1 MKRLLFMTSSATIGV
16 FYLAG
21 CMTSNDSASY
31 TAYTMVNAQ
40 GKEVVVKVPTTYKT
54 VDARGREKTVSV
66 EEPSVKKI
74 GRTLAKEKNFIESEL
89 KEKVAQGKFF
99 TKYRIPSDAK
109 LQELA
114 GVTLTGDEMEMLRK
128 ESEKIMREAEKAIVW
143 PAWIAQIRAKALPA
157 AEKVLAEGRYEL
169 AREIIWKA
177 STTTV
182 PEVDEAVREFGIE
195 FLNTRVNPA
204 QWKVIE
210 SELRKRIAS
219 FVEKGEFAEAKDFL
233 KGYPRIRTYSKSIDK
248 RLEAVQGEVVKL
260 GIDAKGIDPI
270 RQKTGN
276 LVEAAAKIV
285 DIRDTVTNT
294 VTKIVRDDSVNPDLE
309 SYERA
314 LEDYRK
320 TLVRYNCTE
329 TNANLIVASFK
340 KSIEPLL
347 KGLAKDA
354 TTDTLTKE
362 YPFLGTMAVN
372 KRTDTLVGDLN
383 KEVRQAEIAAA
394 VAAMRRKAM
403 ALLADGKYEESREV
417 VWQAAATGD
426 AEIDATVFTNGVDL
440 LRREINPAQWRA
452 IEDEIKT
459 TVAEKIAADEYEAC
473 LAFLKGYPRI
483 RQHSA
488 ALDEQLKKVRIEAE
502 ALGADSDEAV
512 KRAQIA
518 CDLVAEA
525 QRLVDNLDLMEA
537 GEQPSEE
544 DKTAYQKELEAYAA
558 KLSLYHA
565 EPEHVRDIVA
575 TLDAALREL
584 MRKPNEPATKL
595 VLGTNAVNDRLANLI
610 REQLALVGKAKG
622 EWQERQFNALYTSL
636 IERVCKAVSEDDY
649 AGARDA
655 IRDEK
660 LVGVPVADAK
670 LYALRVGLLNS
681 VVNPRQLAYLLPKI
695 DEKVTAFVQSKD
707 FKGLKAFVVNYPYVH
722 DTYDQIQASLE
733 NIKSTIVDLDLTE
746 ETSSE
751 YVGKVDALI
760 TALLEG
766 REGKWSPEF
775 DFKALEAALDEL
787 AKSLMAQYYR
797 DAEVKAFC
805 EQIKQDVDKLLTA
818 RFAPMTTAELNAALA
833 SKLAPTLVLA
843 ETGLR
848 EQAYLALLDQMDQ
861 EVSMDAQIAMAEEGV
876 SRQLGISCEKAS
888 YEINAVLG
896 EYARAFRLLKKNA
909 TLSAAEATSILLG
922 AAYLDQAAV
931 IPFALKLGADVNG
944 VSARDPRKRTALM
957 LALDAQHL
965 SLMKA
970 LSEAGVNAKATDA
983 NGNSVLHYAAKSGNI
998 AAVRALA
1005 KVASIEVVNN
1015 DGETPLFAAV
1025 RRNQQAM
1032 ICALVGLL
1040 ESKDARAA
1048 FVNKTAK
1055 SGLTA
1060 FALAAKLGSR
1070 DVLDPLAEAG
1080 ATYSEQD
1087 LILAEEGDHLAVA
1100 QWLVAQGADVNAD
1113 GVMAKACPATA
1124 TGRYLIHEG
1133 GVGSHACTVCKP
1145 EKKVSEPQ
1153 VKPTDKAEATGT
1165 ITFKVEEAK

>member
-1 MKRLLFMTSSATIGV
+1 MKRLLFMTSSATIGILC
-16 FYLAG
+16 LAG
-21 CMTSNDSASY
+21 CMTTKEDTTVNSTTHKTAS
-31 TAYTMVNAQ
+31 T
-40 GKEVVVKVPTTYKT
+40 
-54 VDARGREKTVSV
+54 
-66 EEPSVKKI
+66 EESSEKKI
-74 GRTLAKEKNFIESEL
+74 GRILLKIRAFIESEL
-89 KEKVAQGKFF
+89 REKVAQGKFY
-99 TKYRIPSDAK
+99 TKYQIPSDWK

-128 ESEKIMREAEKAIVW
+128 EAEKIMREAEKAIVW

-157 AEKVLAEGRYEL
+157 AEKALAEGQYEL

-182 PEVDEAVREFGIE
+182 PEVDKAIRVVGIE

-210 SELRKRIAS
+210 SELKRKVSAFIKKD
-219 FVEKGEFAEAKDFL
+219 EYAEAKEFL

-248 RLEAVQGEVVKL
+248 RLAAVQGEAVKL
-260 GIDAKGIDPI
+260 GVDAKGIDPI
-270 RQKTGN
+270 RQKTGD
-276 LVEAAAKIV
+276 LVEVAAKIV
-285 DIRDTVTNT
+285 DVRDTVTNT
-294 VTKIVRDDSVNPDLE
+294 VTKIVRKDSVNPDLE
-309 SYERA
+309 RYERA

-320 TLVRYNCTE
+320 TLIRYNCTE
-329 TNANLIVASFK
+329 TNANQIVSFFR
-340 KSIEPLL
+340 KSVEPML
-347 KGLAKDA
+347 KGLAQDA
-354 TTDTLTKE
+354 IMDTLTKE
-362 YPFLGTMAVN
+362 FPFLGTMAVN
-372 KRTDTLVGDLN
+372 KRTDALIGDLN

-394 VAAMRRKAM
+394 VAAMRRKVL
-403 ALLADGKYEESREV
+403 ALLEDGKYEESRDV
-417 VWQAAATGD
+417 VWQSAETGD
-426 AEIDATVFTNGVDL
+426 IEIDVAVFTNGVDL
-440 LRREINPAQWRA
+440 VRREINPAQWSA
-452 IEDEIKT
+452 IEDEIKA
-459 TVAEKIAADEYEAC
+459 TVAEKIAAGEYESC
-473 LAFLKGYPRI
+473 LTLLKDYPKI
-483 RQHSA
+483 TLHSA
-488 ALDEQLKKVRIEAE
+488 VSDERLEKVRTEAE
-502 ALGADSDEAV
+502 ALGADPDAAA
-512 KRAQIA
+512 KRVQAA
-518 CDLVAEA
+518 CDMVAEA
-525 QRLVDNLDLMEA
+525 LKLVDLL
-537 GEQPSEE
+537 EQKDE
-544 DKTAYQKELEAYAA
+544 TAYQKGLEAYGK
-558 KLSLYHA
+558 KLSEYHKGCKDIKAVVA
-565 EPEHVRDIVA
+565 EI
-575 TLDAALREL
+575 DAALREL
-584 MRKPNEPATKL
+584 VQKL
-595 VLGTNAVNDRLANLI
+595 GEFAAKSGSAAKQGLDANAINARLAKLI
-610 REQLALVGKAKG
+610 AEQIALTEKAKSAA
-622 EWQERQFNALYTSL
+622 QEQQFAALYTNL
-636 IERVCKAVSEDDY
+636 IECVCKAVSEDDY

-695 DEKVTAFVQSKD
+695 DEKVAAFVQAKD

-733 NIKSTIVDLDLTE
+733 NIKSTLVDLDLTE

-805 EQIKQDVDKLLTA
+805 EQIKQDVDKLLRA

-833 SKLAPTLVLA
+833 SKLAPALVLA

-957 LALDAQHL
+957 LALNAQHL

-970 LSEAGVNAKATDA
+970 LSEAGANAKATDA
-983 NGNSVLHYAAKSGNI
+983 NGNSVLHYAAKSGSI

-1040 ESKDARAA
+1040 ESKNAREA

-1055 SGLTA
+1055 SGFTA

-1153 VKPTDKAEATGT
+1153 VKPTAKAEATGT